1 MTLQVD
7 LFWSFRSPYSYL
19 ATPRLVELQRDFDV
33 EITLRPVYPIALRI
47 PGFFKKVNP
56 LWPPYLL
63 RDCARIAEMHGMQFA
78 WPSPD
83 PIVQDVA
90 TMEVAAE
97 QPYIYRLTRLGV
109 AAERRGRGL
118 PFILEVGKLTFG
130 GVRGWHEGDHLAGAA
145 ARAGLDLAD
154 LDAEI
159 AADPAGHDAQ
169 IERNEAE
176 QKAAG
181 HWGVP
186 LMVFRGEPFF
196 GQDRIDVLLW
206 RMQKAG
212 LARRARAQP
221 VECGAGTGH

>member
-1 MTLQVD
+1 MTFQVD

-19 ATPRLVELQRDFDV
+19 AVPRLVALQRDFDV
-33 EITLRPVYPIALRI
+33 EIAVRPVYPIALRI

-63 RDCARIAEMHGMQFA
+63 RDCARIAEMNGLPFA

-83 PIVQDVA
+83 PIVQDIA

-97 QPYIYRLTRLGV
+97 QPYIHRLTRLGV
-109 AAERRGRGL
+109 AAQRRGCGL
-118 PFILEVGKLTFG
+118 PFIHEVGKLTFG
-130 GVRGWHEGDHLAGAA
+130 GVKDWNQGDHLAGAT
-145 ARAGLDLAD
+145 ARAGLDLSE

-159 AADPAGHDAQ
+159 TSDPTGFDAE
-169 IERNEAE
+169 IERNEAA
-176 QKAAG
+176 QQGAG

-196 GQDRIDVLLW
+196 GQDRIDVLRW

-212 LARRARAQP
+212 LTRRA
-221 VECGAGTGH
+221 